1 MSGVVTGGDDRLRR
15 GERRVAEPING
26 TNLRPSAAEK

>member
-15 GERRVAEPING
+15 GERREPING
-26 TNLRPSAAEK
+26 TNLQPSAAEK